1 MRMKVQGRL
10 MEVRFIEIYQVFP
23 KKGRLQQNR
32 TQANPTNSQKSRH
45 PEQVYNTPRQSIH
58 AMQGENTD

>member
-1 MRMKVQGRL
+1 MYLTINFKELGCGIVL
-10 MEVRFIEIYQVFP
+10 YL
-23 KKGRLQQNR
+23 K
-32 TQANPTNSQKSRH
+32 KSRH